1 MITAKL
7 NVKYVNLILI
17 GEINMKEKDPNYVS
31 SHRAYKNRV
40 ATRCRVCGG
49 QLLLPEE
56 IRMERHK
63 KCVPKP
69 KSKIY
74 MM

>member
-1 MITAKL
+1 
-7 NVKYVNLILI
+7 
-17 GEINMKEKDPNYVS
+17 MKEKDPQYVS
-31 SHRAYKNRV
+31 SHRAYKKRI
-40 ATRCRVCGG
+40 ATRCRVCGE

-56 IRMERHK
+56 IKMERHA
-63 KCVPKP
+63 KCSLKS

>member
-1 MITAKL
+1 
-7 NVKYVNLILI
+7 
-17 GEINMKEKDPNYVS
+17 MKEKDPNYVS

>member
-7 NVKYVNLILI
+7 NVKYVNLIRI
-17 GEINMKEKDPNYVS
+17 GVKYMKEKDPNYVS
-31 SHRAYKNRV
+31 SHRAYKKRI
-40 ATRCRVCGG
+40 ATKCRVCGG

-56 IRMERHK
+56 IKMERHA
-63 KCVPKP
+63 KCSLET

>member
-7 NVKYVNLILI
+7 NVKYVNLIII
-17 GEINMKEKDPNYVS
+17 GEINMKEKDPQYVS
-31 SHRAYKNRV
+31 SHRAYKKRI
-40 ATRCRVCGG
+40 ATRCRICGE

-56 IRMERHK
+56 IKMERHA
-63 KCVPKP
+63 KCSLDS

>member
-7 NVKYVNLILI
+7 NVKYVNLIKI
-17 GEINMKEKDPNYVS
+17 GVKYMKEKNPKYVG
-31 SHRAYKNRV
+31 SHRSYKNRV

-63 KCVPKP
+63 KCVPKS